1 MNKLDVSAP
10 SFTNLPAVQ
19 SDVSID
25 TVNLERSRQLI
36 VLIPPESDC
45 TGLTRRICRLASETN
60 SDIQLLGLCRDPNQE
75 MALRREL
82 VTVAALIRDAKVFVD
97 MKLEVGT
104 DWLDVVTRN
113 YQYGDM
119 LVCIAD
125 QPIGIRRKPLSQI
138 LESTLKAPIY
148 ILSATQSSQSQSD
161 LVSQLITW
169 SGFLGI
175 MIVFFI
181 LQIKITQLPDDWF
194 QTLLSILVLIPQL
207 GLILLW
213 NSLFS

>member
-104 DWLDVVTRN
+104 DWLDMVTRN